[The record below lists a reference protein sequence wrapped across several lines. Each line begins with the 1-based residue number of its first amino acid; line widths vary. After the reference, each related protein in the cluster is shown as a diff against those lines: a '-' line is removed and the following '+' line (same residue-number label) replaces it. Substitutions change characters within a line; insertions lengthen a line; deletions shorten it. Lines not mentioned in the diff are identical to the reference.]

1 MTTIHAP
8 ASPDPPTSAWTVAAE
23 PLLATGPLE
32 GDRRADVAVVGAGY
46 TGLSAALHLAE
57 RGAEVVVMDAAEP
70 GWGASGRNGGQVI
83 PGLKDDPGELE
94 RKFGPETGRRM
105 WQISG
110 GAADFVFELIARHKI
125 SCQAQQSG
133 WISAAPNA
141 SAVGVLRARVD
152 QWRRRG
158 APVELLDRQRVAEL
172 TGTTCYVGGLLDR
185 RAGALQPLAYVRG
198 LARAARQA
206 GVAIHGRSAVTK
218 VESHAGAWRV
228 TTAAG
233 TVTAGKVILATNAYT
248 DDLWPGLRR
257 TVVPVQSYQVAT
269 RPLPEGIRRLVL
281 PGGHPVSDIRRIL
294 FYFRLDPDGRL
305 LMGGRGPLNDAGDPA
320 LFSRLEAVA
329 ARFFPQLGAPQWEHR
344 WSGRVALTADH
355 LPHLHEPG
363 PGLLIGLGYNGRG
376 VAMATRMG
384 KLLADRALGASPA
397 ELGWPVTSIA
407 PIPLHAWRGPVMTLV
422 LHWKRFQDWLETKQ
436 PA

>member
-1 MTTIHAP
+1 MMIHTP
-8 ASPDPPTSAWTVAAE
+8 ASLDPPASAWTVGAE
-23 PLLATGPLE
+23 PLPVTGPLE

-57 RGAEVVVMDAAEP
+57 RGADVVVLDAAEP

-83 PGLKDDPGELE
+83 PGLKDDPDELE

-141 SAVGVLRARVD
+141 PAIATLRARVD
-152 QWRRRG
+152 QWQQRG
-158 APVELLDRQRVAEL
+158 APVELLDRQRIAEL

-185 RAGALQPLAYVRG
+185 RAGALQPLAYARG

-206 GVAIHGRSAVTK
+206 GAAIHGRSAVTRI
-218 VESHAGAWRV
+218 ESQGGAWRV
-228 TTAAG
+228 GTAAG
-233 TVTAGKVILATNAYT
+233 TVTASKVILATNAYT

-269 RPLPEGIRRLVL
+269 QPLPEDIRRLVL
-281 PGGHPVSDIRRIL
+281 PGGQPVSDIRRIL

-305 LMGGRGPLNDAGDPA
+305 LMGGRGPLNDTGDPA
-320 LFSRLEAVA
+320 LFARLEAVA
-329 ARFFPQLGAPQWEHR
+329 ARFFPQIDAPQWEHR

-355 LPHLHEPG
+355 LPHLHEPR
-363 PGLLIGLGYNGRG
+363 PDLLIGLGYNGRG

-384 KLLADRALGASPA
+384 KLLADRPLGASPA
-397 ELGWPVTSIA
+397 ELGWPVTPLT

-422 LHWKRFQDWLETKQ
+422 LHWKRFQDWLDTRQ